1 MPIPESQLETWSHQG
16 SIAQSSN
23 TYNTIKNVLETSTT
37 PYASKNFKVFLQG
50 SYGNDTNIYA
60 ESDVDIVIRLD
71 DCFFSDLDTL
81 SEEEKAARKE
91 RVTKAKDALSRSVGI
106 KGDHVAGARAAI
118 KTYLQRLNEPNQ
130 PDDARFEMLIEAP
143 FKAPEKK
150 KTNGPRF

>member
-1 MPIPESQLETWSHQG
+1 MVAQAVWLGAGVSFCHSSVSVTGVPRPSRSKETVVSD
-16 SIAQSSN
+16 QS
-23 TYNTIKNVLETSTT
+23 KLT
-37 PYASKNFKVFLQG
+37 PLQAAEARRLAAEQAKANKVPQ
-50 SYGNDTNIYA
+50 A
-60 ESDVDIVIRLD
+60 R
-71 DCFFSDLDTL
+71 